1 MPCGVQLFGFNS
13 LLARLLLTKGCL
25 WSHKCSLDLEW
36 KPKHNKTANT
46 SLSGRV
52 NQKKMTQ
59 RSLWMWKVELF
70 SEIFLTEKYEDIDD
84 SISNICHI
92 FEYPQ
97 IFTRWEYCSHIVNVY
112 GQGDGGIKQTKV
124 NNLSIFV
131 SNLTAFTND
140 EQIWEDGYVANLLF
154 WCETVEKRAGNRF
167 KYFIVPNLLL
177 SWTRTALGSFCKG
190 L

>member
-1 MPCGVQLFGFNS
+1 MFAWFRMKAKAQ
-13 LLARLLLTKGCL
+13 
-25 WSHKCSLDLEW
+25 
-36 KPKHNKTANT
+36 KTANS
-46 SLSGRV
+46 SLSRRV
-52 NQKKMTQ
+52 NHKKMTQ
-59 RSLWMWKVELF
+59 RNLWMWEAELF
-70 SEIFLTEKYEDIDD
+70 SKIFLTEKYEDIDD

-131 SNLTAFTND
+131 SNLTAFTNN

-154 WCETVEKRAGNRF
+154 WCETVEKGAGSRF

>member
-1 MPCGVQLFGFNS
+1 MFAWFRMKAKAQKLQILVCQGVSITKRWRKEASECGKQSCF
-13 LLARLLLTKGCL
+13 R
-25 WSHKCSLDLEW
+25 
-36 KPKHNKTANT
+36 
-46 SLSGRV
+46 RY
-52 NQKKMTQ
+52 
-59 RSLWMWKVELF
+59 
-70 SEIFLTEKYEDIDD
+70 FLTEKYEDIDG

-124 NNLSIFV
+124 SKLSTFA
-131 SNLTAFTND
+131 SNMTAFTNN
-140 EQIWEDGYVANLLF
+140 EQIWEDGCVANIFFLF
-154 WCETVEKRAGNRF
+154 EKVEKGAGNRF

-177 SWTRTALGSFCKG
+177 SWTRTALGRFCKG